1 LTGRQPLD
9 HRGQLN
15 KKGNASMNVTISR
28 WFVMLGVGMLVAFGG
43 LGEAGAQGKHK
54 MAMILPGTIQDADF
68 NTLGYVALQD
78 VAKTLGVP
86 VAHSENVAVAD
97 AERVSREYIA
107 SGHDIVAYHGGQFIT
122 IMQKLSAQFPKVVF
136 IQEASGRVPNTGGN
150 VWIIGR
156 KYYQGYYALG
166 ALAALATKT
175 NKIGLVGGV
184 RIPDVIS
191 STNAVLMA
199 VKEYN
204 PKAEVVYNFVGDFND
219 PVKARQTAE
228 AQLAAGADFLVTF
241 VNLGVYGVAEAV
253 KVAPKPALITT
264 LYTEKWDSAPKHM
277 TVSLL
282 FDFARPYREIVG
294 RILKGEQA
302 GYYEMR
308 PGSGFELSD
317 IRQVSP
323 EVAGKVKALFR
334 EIAAGKS
341 LPEITDKIIT
351 P

>member
-1 LTGRQPLD
+1 MSVSIGR
-9 HRGQLN
+9 
-15 KKGNASMNVTISR
+15 
-28 WFVMLGVGMLVAFGG
+28 WGVALVVGLVVAFGG
-43 LGEAGAQGKHK
+43 LGEVGAQGKKK

-68 NTLGYVALQD
+68 NTLGYVALQE
-78 VAKTLGVP
+78 VAKALDVQ
-86 VAHSENVAVAD
+86 VSHSENVAVAD

-122 IMQKLSAQFPKVVF
+122 IMQKLAAQFPKVVF
-136 IQEASGRVPNTGGN
+136 IQEASGRVPNTPAN
-150 VWIIGR
+150 VWVIGR

-166 ALAALATKT
+166 ALAALSTKA
-175 NKIGLVGGV
+175 NKVGLVGGV

-199 VKEYN
+199 LKEYN
-204 PKAEVVYNFVGDFND
+204 PKAELIYNFVGDFND

-253 KVAPKPALITT
+253 KASPKPALLTT
-264 LYTEKWDSAPKHM
+264 LYTEKWDSAPKQM

-282 FDFARPYREIVG
+282 FDFAKPYKEIVG
-294 RILKGEQA
+294 RILKGEHA

-317 IRQVSP
+317 IRHVSP
-323 EVAGKVKALFR
+323 EVASKVKALFR
-334 EIAAGKS
+334 EIAAGKA
-341 LPEITDKIIT
+341 LAEITDKIGA

>member
-1 LTGRQPLD
+1 
-9 HRGQLN
+9 
-15 KKGNASMNVTISR
+15 
-28 WFVMLGVGMLVAFGG
+28 MLGAIGRILVTLVVVFLFAIGLVGD
-43 LGEAGAQGKHK
+43 AGAQGKRK
-54 MAMILPGTIQDADF
+54 VAMILPGTIQDADF

-78 VAKTLGVP
+78 VAKSLDVQ
-86 VAHSENVAVAD
+86 VSHSENVAVAD

-136 IQEASGRVPNTGGN
+136 IQEASGRVPSTGAN
-150 VWIIGR
+150 VWVIGR

-166 ALAALATKT
+166 ALAALATKN
-175 NKIGLVGGV
+175 NKVGLVGGV

-199 VKEYN
+199 MKEYN
-204 PKAEVVYNFVGDFND
+204 PKAELIYNFIGDFND

-253 KVAPKPALITT
+253 KASPRPVLITT

-282 FDFARPYREIVG
+282 FDFAKPYKEIVG
-294 RILKGEQA
+294 RILKGEPG

-317 IRQVSP
+317 IRLVSP
-323 EVAGKVKALFR
+323 DVAGKVKALFR

>member
-1 LTGRQPLD
+1 MTR
-9 HRGQLN
+9 
-15 KKGNASMNVTISR
+15 R
-28 WFVMLGVGMLVAFGG
+28 WLVLGLAVLLGGVGVVDAL
-43 LGEAGAQGKHK
+43 AQAKRK

-78 VAKTLGVP
+78 VGKSLGVE
-86 VAHSENVAVAD
+86 VSHSENVAVAD

-136 IQEASGRVPNTGGN
+136 VQEASGRVPNTPAN

-166 ALAALATKT
+166 ALAALSTRT
-175 NKIGLVGGV
+175 NKVGFVGGV

-191 STNAVLMA
+191 STNAVLTAM
-199 VKEYN
+199 KEYN
-204 PKAEVVYNFVGDFND
+204 PKAELIYPFIGDFND

-228 AQLAAGADFLVTF
+228 AQLAANADFLVTF

-253 KVAPKPALITT
+253 KASPKGALITT
-264 LYTEKWDSAPKHM
+264 LYTEKWDSAPRHM
-277 TVSLL
+277 SVSLL
-282 FDFARPYREIVG
+282 FDFAKPYREVVS
-294 RILKGEQA
+294 RILKGENA

-308 PGSGFELSD
+308 PGSGFELSE
-317 IRQVSP
+317 IRHVPP
-323 EVAGKVKALFR
+323 EVATKVKALFR
-334 EIAAGKS
+334 DIAAGKS
-341 LPEITDKIIT
+341 LPEITDRIVT

>member
-1 LTGRQPLD
+1 MVMSGRIARVL
-9 HRGQLN
+9 
-15 KKGNASMNVTISR
+15 AV
-28 WFVMLGVGMLVAFGG
+28 VVVGALAVFGG
-43 LGEAGAQGKHK
+43 WGDAGAQGKRK
-54 MAMILPGTIQDADF
+54 VAMILPGTIQDADF

-78 VAKTLGVP
+78 VGKTLDVQ
-86 VAHSENVAVAD
+86 VSHSENVAVAD

-107 SGHDIVAYHGGQFIT
+107 SGHDVIAYHGGQFIT

-136 IQEASGRVPNTGGN
+136 IQEASGRVPNTPAN

-156 KYYQGYYALG
+156 KFYQGYYALG
-166 ALAALATKT
+166 ALAALSTKT
-175 NKIGLVGGV
+175 QKIGLVGGV

-199 VKEYN
+199 IKEYN
-204 PKAEVVYNFVGDFND
+204 PKAQLIYNFVGDFND

-253 KVAPKPALITT
+253 KASPKPSLITT
-264 LYTEKWDSAPKHM
+264 LYTEKWDSAPRHM

-294 RILKGEQA
+294 RVLKGETG

-317 IRQVSP
+317 IRLVSP
-323 EVAGKVKALFR
+323 EAASKVKALFR
-334 EIAAGKS
+334 EIAAGKP
-341 LPEITDKIIT
+341 LPEITDKLIT

>member
-1 LTGRQPLD
+1 
-9 HRGQLN
+9 
-15 KKGNASMNVTISR
+15 MNRRI
-28 WFVMLGVGMLVAFGG
+28 VGTLVGLVAGMCFLWGAG
-43 LGEAGAQGKHK
+43 LGPAEAQGKRK
-54 MAMILPGTIQDADF
+54 VAMILPGTIQDADY

-78 VAKTLGVP
+78 VGKTLGVA
-86 VAHSENVAVAD
+86 VSHSENVAVAD

-107 SGHDIVAYHGGQFIT
+107 SGHDVLAYHGGQFMT

-136 IQEASGRVPNTGGN
+136 IQEASGRVPNLGAN
-150 VWIIGR
+150 VWILGR

-166 ALAALATKT
+166 ALAALSTKT
-175 NKIGLVGGV
+175 NKIGFVGGV

-199 VKEYN
+199 IKAYN
-204 PKAEVVYNFVGDFND
+204 PKAELISNFIGDFND

-228 AQLAAGADFLVTF
+228 AQLAAGADFLVNF

-253 KVAPKPALITT
+253 KASPKGALITT
-264 LYTEKWDSAPKHM
+264 LYTEKWDSAPRHM
-277 TVSLL
+277 AVSLI
-282 FDFARPYREIVG
+282 FDFAKPYREIVG
-294 RILKGEQA
+294 RVLKGETG

-308 PGSGFELSD
+308 PGSGFELSE
-317 IRQVSP
+317 IRHVSP
-323 EVAGKVKALFR
+323 EAAAKVKALFR

>member
-1 LTGRQPLD
+1 MRRVIGIVAAVGAALTIV
-9 HRGQLN
+9 
-15 KKGNASMNVTISR
+15 AA
-28 WFVMLGVGMLVAFGG
+28 LGGT
-43 LGEAGAQGKHK
+43 GEGQGKRK

-78 VAKTLGVP
+78 VGKSLDVTVS
-86 VAHSENVAVAD
+86 HSENVAVAD

-107 SGHDIVAYHGGQFIT
+107 SGHEIVAYHGGQFVT

-136 IQEASGRVPNTGGN
+136 IQEASGRIPNTGAN
-150 VWIIGR
+150 VWVIGR

-166 ALAALATKT
+166 ALAALSTRS
-175 NKIGLVGGV
+175 NKVGLVGGV

-199 VKEYN
+199 MKEHN
-204 PKAEVVYNFVGDFND
+204 PKAELIYNFVGDFND

-253 KVAPKPALITT
+253 KASPKPSLITT
-264 LYTEKWDSAPKHM
+264 LYTEKWDAAPKHM

-282 FDFARPYREIVG
+282 FDFAKPYKDIVG
-294 RILKGEQA
+294 RVLKGEHA

-317 IRQVSP
+317 IRLVSP

-341 LPEITDKIIT
+341 LPEITDRIVT

>member
-1 LTGRQPLD
+1 M
-9 HRGQLN
+9 
-15 KKGNASMNVTISR
+15 AVTLLAALVVAWGI
-28 WFVMLGVGMLVAFGG
+28 VG
-43 LGEAGAQGKHK
+43 EPGAQPKRK
-54 MAMILPGTIQDADF
+54 VAMILPGTIQDADF

-78 VAKTLGVP
+78 VAKALDVQ
-86 VAHSENVAVAD
+86 VSHSENVAVAD

-107 SGHDIVAYHGGQFIT
+107 SGHDIVAYHGGQYVT
-122 IMQKLSAQFPKVVF
+122 IMQKLAAQFPKVIFV
-136 IQEASGRVPNTGGN
+136 QEASGRLPSTPAN

-166 ALAALATKT
+166 ALAGLSTKA
-175 NKIGLVGGV
+175 NKVGLVGGV

-199 VKEYN
+199 MKEYN
-204 PKAEVVYNFVGDFND
+204 PKAELIYNFIGDFND

-241 VNLGVYGVAEAV
+241 VNLGVYGVVEAV
-253 KVAPKPALITT
+253 KASPRPALITT

-277 TVSLL
+277 AASLL
-282 FDFARPYREIVG
+282 FDFAKPYKEIVG
-294 RILKGEQA
+294 RILKGETA

-317 IRQVSP
+317 IRHVPP
-323 EVAGKVKALFR
+323 EIVAKVKGLFR
-334 EIAAGKS
+334 EIAGGKTV
-341 LPEITDKIIT
+341 PEITDKIIT

>member
-1 LTGRQPLD
+1 MSIALVVGALV
-9 HRGQLN
+9 
-15 KKGNASMNVTISR
+15 A
-28 WFVMLGVGMLVAFGG
+28 WGVGGSEV
-43 LGEAGAQGKHK
+43 EAQGKRK
-54 MAMILPGTIQDADF
+54 MAMVLPGTIQDADF

-78 VAKTLGVP
+78 VAKALDVQ
-86 VAHSENVAVAD
+86 VSHSENVAVAD

-136 IQEASGRVPNTGGN
+136 IQEASGRVPNSAAN
-150 VWIIGR
+150 VWILGR

-166 ALAALATKT
+166 ALAALSTKA

-191 STNAVLMA
+191 STNAVLLA
-199 VKEYN
+199 AKEFN
-204 PKAEVVYNFVGDFND
+204 PKAEVIYNFIGDFND

-253 KVAPKPALITT
+253 KAAPKGALITT
-264 LYTEKWDSAPKHM
+264 LYTEKWDSAPRHM

-282 FDFARPYREIVG
+282 FDFAKPYREIVG
-294 RILKGEQA
+294 RILRGETG

-317 IRQVSP
+317 IRHVPP
-323 EVAGKVKALFR
+323 EVASKVKALFR

-341 LPEITDKIIT
+341 LPEITDKIVT

>member
-1 LTGRQPLD
+1 M
-9 HRGQLN
+9 
-15 KKGNASMNVTISR
+15 KGVFLMNVRTARIVAIVVLALS
-28 WFVMLGVGMLVAFGG
+28 FALGAIGG
-43 LGEAGAQGKHK
+43 GEGQGKRK
-54 MAMILPGTIQDADF
+54 VAMILPGTIQDADF

-78 VAKTLGVP
+78 VAKSLDVQ
-86 VAHSENVAVAD
+86 VSHSENVAVAD

-107 SGHDIVAYHGGQFIT
+107 SGHDVVAYHGGQFIT

-136 IQEASGRVPNTGGN
+136 VQEASGRVPGTGPN

-156 KYYQGYYALG
+156 KYYQGYWALG
-166 ALAALATKT
+166 ALAALSTKT
-175 NKIGLVGGV
+175 NKVGLVGGV

-191 STNAVLMA
+191 STNAVLIAM
-199 VKEYN
+199 KEHN
-204 PKAEVVYNFVGDFND
+204 PRAELIYNFIGDFND

-253 KVAPKPALITT
+253 KASPKPALITT
-264 LYTEKWDSAPKHM
+264 LYTEKWDAAPKHM

-282 FDFARPYREIVG
+282 FDFAKPYREIVG
-294 RILKGEQA
+294 RILKGEA
-302 GYYEMR
+302 SGYYEMR

-317 IRQVSP
+317 IRLVSP
-323 EVAGKVKALFR
+323 EVAGKVKAIFR
-334 EIAAGKS
+334 DIAGGKA
-341 LPEITDKIIT
+341 LPEITDKIVT

>member
-1 LTGRQPLD
+1 
-9 HRGQLN
+9 
-15 KKGNASMNVTISR
+15 MNVRTARIVAIVVLALS
-28 WFVMLGVGMLVAFGG
+28 FALGAIGG
-43 LGEAGAQGKHK
+43 GEGQGKRK
-54 MAMILPGTIQDADF
+54 VAMILPGTIQDADF

-78 VAKTLGVP
+78 VAKSLDVQ
-86 VAHSENVAVAD
+86 VSHSENVAVAD

-107 SGHDIVAYHGGQFIT
+107 SGHDVVAYHGGQFIT

-136 IQEASGRVPNTGGN
+136 IQEASGRVPGTGPN

-156 KYYQGYYALG
+156 KYYQGYWALG
-166 ALAALATKT
+166 ALAALSTKT
-175 NKIGLVGGV
+175 NKVGLVGGV
-184 RIPDVIS
+184 RIPDDTS

-199 VKEYN
+199 MKEHN
-204 PKAEVVYNFVGDFND
+204 PRAELIYNFIGDFND

-253 KVAPKPALITT
+253 KASPKPALITT
-264 LYTEKWDSAPKHM
+264 LYTEKWDAAPKHM
-277 TVSLL
+277 AVALL
-282 FDFARPYREIVG
+282 FDFAKPYREIVG
-294 RILKGEQA
+294 RILKGEAA

-317 IRQVSP
+317 IRLVSP
-323 EVAGKVKALFR
+323 EVAGKVKAIFR
-334 EIAAGKS
+334 DIAGGKA
-341 LPEITDKIIT
+341 LPEITDKIVT

>member
-1 LTGRQPLD
+1 MRVSIGR
-9 HRGQLN
+9 
-15 KKGNASMNVTISR
+15 
-28 WFVMLGVGMLVAFGG
+28 WGVALVVGLVLAFGG
-43 LGEAGAQGKHK
+43 LGEVGAQGKK
-54 MAMILPGTIQDADF
+54 KVAMILPGTIQDADF
-68 NTLGYVALQD
+68 NTLGYVALQEVGKALD
-78 VAKTLGVP
+78 VQVS
-86 VAHSENVAVAD
+86 HSENVAVAD

-107 SGHDIVAYHGGQFIT
+107 SGHDVVAYHGGQFIT
-122 IMQKLSAQFPKVVF
+122 IMQKLAAQFPKVVF
-136 IQEASGRVPNTGGN
+136 IQEASGRVPNAPAN
-150 VWIIGR
+150 VWVIGR

-166 ALAALATKT
+166 ALAALSTKA

-199 VKEYN
+199 MKEYN
-204 PKAEVVYNFVGDFND
+204 PKAELIYNFVGDFND
-219 PVKARQTAE
+219 PVEARQTAE

-253 KVAPKPALITT
+253 KASPKPALLTT
-264 LYTEKWDSAPKHM
+264 LYTEKWDSAPKQM

-282 FDFARPYREIVG
+282 FDFAKPYKEIVG
-294 RILKGEQA
+294 RILKGENA

-317 IRQVSP
+317 IRHVSP
-323 EVAGKVKALFR
+323 EVASKVKALFR
-334 EIAAGKS
+334 EIAAGKP
-341 LPEITDKIIT
+341 LTEITDKIGA

>member
-1 LTGRQPLD
+1 MATTLARTLLTL
-9 HRGQLN
+9 
-15 KKGNASMNVTISR
+15 A
-28 WFVMLGVGMLVAFGG
+28 LGCLIAWTAAAD
-43 LGEAGAQGKHK
+43 AGAQGKRK

-78 VAKTLGVP
+78 VGKSLDVQ
-86 VAHSENVAVAD
+86 VSHSENVAVAD

-107 SGHDIVAYHGGQFIT
+107 SGHDIVAYHGGQYIT
-122 IMQKLSAQFPKVVF
+122 IMQKLAAQFPKVVF
-136 IQEASGRVPNTGGN
+136 VQEASGRVPNTPAN

-166 ALAALATKT
+166 ALAALTTKA
-175 NKIGLVGGV
+175 NKVGLVGGV

-199 VKEYN
+199 MKEYN
-204 PKAEVVYNFVGDFND
+204 PKAELMYNFIGDFND

-228 AQLAAGADFLVTF
+228 AQLGAGADFLVTF

-253 KVAPKPALITT
+253 KASPKPALITT
-264 LYTEKWDSAPKHM
+264 LYTEKWDSAPRHM
-277 TVSLL
+277 VVSLL
-282 FDFARPYREIVG
+282 FDFAKPYKEIVG
-294 RILKGEQA
+294 RVLKGDTG

-317 IRQVSP
+317 IRLVP
-323 EVAGKVKALFR
+323 RDVADKVKALFR
-334 EIAAGKS
+334 EIAGGKS
-341 LPEITDKIIT
+341 LPEITDRIVT